1 MTILEATLL
10 GIVQGLFMFVPV
22 SSTSHLA
29 LTQHVLIGGGSAL
42 PPPESAEMI
51 LFNLMVHVG
60 TLVSIVVVFRRSL
73 GRFVAKVVSGARSA
87 LRGATTD
94 RLYLRLALLGLL
106 TFGVTG
112 AVGLPLK
119 RLFEGVFAHPLA
131 MASALVVTGIL
142 LWWTDSVGPRPRG
155 LREITPRIAVVIGL
169 AQALALIPGLS
180 RSGLTIAFALFAGV
194 KRRWAAEYSFFVAFP
209 TILGASFLQTLEVAA
224 QPPAAAP
231 TPAAVGLLPLLVGF
245 VVAAFVGIGALRLVL
260 TLLYRARF
268 RYFSFYVWGLA
279 AVVTVLA
286 LRGIL

>member
-1 MTILEATLL
+1 VTLLEAVLL

-29 LTQHVLIGGGSAL
+29 LTQHWLIAAGSTL
-42 PPPESAEMI
+42 PSPDSAEMI
-51 LFNLMVHVG
+51 LFNLVVHVG

-73 GRFVAKVVSGARSA
+73 GRFVTKIVSGTRAA
-87 LRGATTD
+87 LAGASTD

-106 TFGVTG
+106 TVAVTG
-112 AVGLPLK
+112 AIGLPLK
-119 RLFEGVFAHPLA
+119 RVFEEVFAHPMA
-131 MASALVVTGIL
+131 MSATLVLTGIL

-180 RSGLTIAFALFAGV
+180 RSGFTIAFALFAGV

-209 TILGASFLQTLEVAA
+209 TILGASLLQSLEVAA
-224 QPPAAAP
+224 AREPL
-231 TPAAVGLLPLLVGF
+231 TVGLLPLAVGF
-245 VVAAFVGIGALRLVL
+245 VVAAAVGIGALKLVL
-260 TLLYRARF
+260 ALLYRARF

-279 AVVTVLA
+279 AVVAVLA
-286 LRGIL
+286 FRGTL